1 MITEDSIVLLKL
13 SIQKDGDEYIIGDV
27 LNETYIKVPYE
38 AVKVI
43 KECNGKNAIKEI
55 QSNCPE
61 VDVLDFINTL
71 HELNLIFQIDENQI
85 LQEYNP
91 KENSKIVNAV
101 SSVFFNTYAYVV
113 YSVLF
118 LASISLFVFNTSL
131 LPRIDDFFL
140 VEFMGVNILIIFV
153 TSWILTFIHELGHYL
168 AASKYKVPVT
178 FNLNLRMHWL
188 VVEANMT
195 NLWSISKKHRY
206 IAFLGGI
213 MFDSVL
219 LFAAL
224 VIQIGIE
231 DLFFVSYLKLITLVL
246 SFRFLWHFLVFLRTD
261 IYYVLTNLLNIS
273 NLHQNSKL
281 YLMQLIKKN
290 NKSEMEIPESERI
303 PTKIFA
309 SFYLVGLGIAF
320 LMIFGYSLPIIYST
334 MENAMIQFSAFQTNI
349 LLFLDGVLIL
359 LVLLLQSMLWLK
371 GALNKI
377 KEAKPVN
384 Q

>member
-1 MITEDSIVLLKL
+1 MITENSIVILKL
-13 SIQKDGDEYIIGDV
+13 SIQMDGEEYIIGDV
-27 LNETYIKVPYE
+27 LTETYIKVPYE
-38 AVKVI
+38 AVEVI
-43 KECNGKNAIKEI
+43 NYCNGENTIKEI
-55 QSNCPE
+55 QSNCPD
-61 VDVLDFINTL
+61 VDVMDFIITL
-71 HELNLIFQIDENQI
+71 HELNLVFQIDENQF
-85 LQEYNP
+85 LKEYIP
-91 KENSKIVNAV
+91 KGNSKIV
-101 SSVFFNTYAYVV
+101 SVFSNIFFNTYAYVV
-113 YSVLF
+113 YCFFF
-118 LASISLFVFNTSL
+118 LASITLFLFNTRL
-131 LPRIDDFFL
+131 LPQIDDFFL
-140 VEFMGVNILIIFV
+140 VDFMGVNILIIFI
-153 TSWILTFIHELGHYL
+153 TSWILTFFHELGHYL

-213 MFDSVL
+213 MFDCVL

-224 VIQIGIE
+224 VLQIGIE
-231 DLFFVSYLKLITLVL
+231 NSFFLSYLKLITLVL

-273 NLHQNSKL
+273 NLHQNSRL

-290 NKSEMEIPESERI
+290 ENSEVEIPESERI

-309 SFYLVGLGIAF
+309 SFYLIGLGIAF

-334 MENAMIQFSAFQTNI
+334 IENAMIQFSAFQTDI

-359 LVLLLQSMLWLK
+359 LVFLLQSMIWLK

-377 KEAKPVN
+377 KETKTVN